1 MIEDNEDTVHFMFTI
16 PTHKLEVDTILKDL
30 LKCYLEVFK
39 KLIGLP
45 SLRDHKY
52 IIPLKE
58 RTQLISLRLYMY
70 SSLQKYVVEK
80 MVSEMIET

>member
-1 MIEDNEDTVHFMFTI
+1 MIKDNKDTMHSMFTI
-16 PTHKLEVDTILKDL
+16 PTHKMEVDTILKDL

-39 KLIGLP
+39 KPMGLP
-45 SLRDHKY
+45 PLRDYNY

-58 RTQLISLRLYMY
+58 GTQLISLRLYMY

-80 MVSEMIET
+80 MVSEMIEI